1 MWKIRK
7 NEKQRT
13 DYVMAEYRK
22 KAADGRVLMERMS
35 SMKMTRDILAFFPA
49 FFLYIIND
57 ASSFYTYP
65 NVFLLLF
72 SIFHAHKKEGSLKNL

>member
-1 MWKIRK
+1 MKS
-7 NEKQRT
+7 NELIMSWQST
-13 DYVMAEYRK
+13 EK

-35 SMKMTRDILAFFPA
+35 SMKMTRDILA

-72 SIFHAHKKEGSLKNL
+72 SIFHAHKKESSLKNL